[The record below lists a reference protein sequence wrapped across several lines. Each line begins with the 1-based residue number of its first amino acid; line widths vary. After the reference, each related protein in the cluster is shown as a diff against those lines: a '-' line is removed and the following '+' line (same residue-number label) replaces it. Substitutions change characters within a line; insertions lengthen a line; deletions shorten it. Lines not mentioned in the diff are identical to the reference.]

1 MICPM
6 RSITTPPNAPQLPA
20 GSPFA
25 RVSLVG
31 PNAEHRAEVEAFIAD
46 VYRDAFGASVETFM
60 PALIAFH
67 AADGSLRAV
76 VGLRA
81 AEDAPLFVEQDLD
94 VTAERIGR
102 ASCRE
107 RVCQ

>member
-46 VYRDAFGASVETFM
+46 VYRDAFGASVDTFL

-67 AADGSLRAV
+67 APAGSLSAV

-81 AEDAPLFVEQDLD
+81 HRPGVRSGKRWAGGVDPGGLGC
-94 VTAERIGR
+94 IKKN
-102 ASCRE
+102 
-107 RVCQ
+107 